1 MKLFYQLINLE
12 LKNNNLFNMIDLTGK
27 VAVITGGGKGIGESV
42 SQILSK
48 QGAVVH
54 ILEIDKESGN
64 RVAEDIN
71 AQSRKAFF
79 HYCDLTKHDAVGIIF
94 QEIFKISGHI
104 DILVNNAGIAHIG
117 NVEATSPEDMDRLYN
132 VNIKSVYSC
141 LHFGV
146 PLMKK
151 SGGGA
156 IVNMASVASLVGL
169 ADRFAY
175 SMTKGAIY
183 SLTFSI
189 AKDYINDNIRCNAVG
204 PGRVHTPFV
213 DNYISQNYPG
223 QEAET
228 FEKLSKT
235 QPIGRMGKPTEIAN
249 LIAYL
254 CSNEAAFITGS
265 YYSIDGGFLTLNT

>member
-1 MKLFYQLINLE
+1 MINLS
-12 LKNNNLFNMIDLTGK
+12 GK

-42 SQILSK
+42 SQVLAR
-48 QGAVVH
+48 QGAIVH
-54 ILEIDKESGN
+54 ILEIDKEAGSH
-64 RVAEDIN
+64 VAEGIN
-71 AQSRKAFF
+71 AQKGKAFF
-79 HYCDLTKHDAVGIIF
+79 HQVDLTGHEKVGSIF
-94 QEIFKISGHI
+94 QSVYEESGHI

-117 NVEATSPEDMDRLYN
+117 NVENTTPEDMDRLYN
-132 VNIKSVYSC
+132 VNVKSVYSC
-141 LHFGV
+141 LHFAI

-175 SMTKGAIY
+175 TMSKGAIY

-213 DNYISQNYPG
+213 DNYLSQTYPG
-223 QEAET
+223 KET
-228 FEKLSKT
+228 EMFEKLSKT
-235 QPIGRMGKPTEIAN
+235 QPIGRMGEPTEIAN

-254 CSNEAAFITGS
+254 CSDEASFITGS
-265 YYSIDGGFLTLNT
+265 FYSIDGGFLTLNT

>member
-1 MKLFYQLINLE
+1 
-12 LKNNNLFNMIDLTGK
+12 MIDLTGK
-27 VAVITGGGKGIGESV
+27 IAVVTGGGKGIGESV
-42 SQILSK
+42 CQILAK
-48 QGAVVH
+48 QGAIVH
-54 ILEIDKESGN
+54 LLEIDKECGKQ
-64 RVAEDIN
+64 VAEAIN
-71 AQSRKAFF
+71 SQSIKAFF
-79 HYCDLTKHDAVGIIF
+79 HECDLTCHQKVGAIF
-94 QEIFKISGHI
+94 QEIFEEFGRI

-117 NVEATSPEDMDRLYN
+117 NVESTTPEDMDRLYN

-141 LHFGV
+141 LHFAV
-146 PLMKK
+146 PLMKI

-156 IVNMASVASLVGL
+156 IVNLASVASLVGL

-175 SMTKGAIY
+175 TMTKGAIY

-213 DNYISQNYPG
+213 DNYLSQNYPG
-223 QEAET
+223 QESEM
-228 FEKLSKT
+228 FEKLSKS

-254 CSNEAAFITGS
+254 CSDEAAFITGS
-265 YYSIDGGFLTLNT
+265 FYSIDGGFLTLNA

>member
-1 MKLFYQLINLE
+1 
-12 LKNNNLFNMIDLTGK
+12 MIDLTGK

-42 SQILSK
+42 SKILAK
-48 QGAVVH
+48 QGAIIH
-54 ILEIDKESGN
+54 ILEIDEQEGEQVAKGLNSESII
-64 RVAEDIN
+64 AY
-71 AQSRKAFF
+71 F
-79 HYCDLTKHDAVGIIF
+79 HHCDLTDHKKVGVIF
-94 QEIFKISGHI
+94 QEIFDNSGRI

-117 NVEATSPEDMDRLYN
+117 NVETTKPEDMDRLYN

-141 LHFGV
+141 LHFV
-146 PLMKK
+146 IPLMKK

-175 SMTKGAIY
+175 TMTKGAIY
-183 SLTFSI
+183 SLTFSV

-213 DNYISQNYPG
+213 DNYLTQNYPG
-223 QEAET
+223 QESEM

-235 QPIGRMGKPTEIAN
+235 QPIGRMGKPSEVAS

-254 CSNEAAFITGS
+254 CSDEAAFMTGS
-265 YYSIDGGFLTLNT
+265 YYPIDGGFLTLNT